1 LTYKIDFLIILHQK
15 VWLHHGRTDFGES
28 TMIVKLSLGELER
41 ARLVLR
47 GGSALDW
54 HRLDVRSLNECNAIL
69 HANGFDLEDEDDI
82 SYLQEVRLS
91 AIDYLHRNFGFS
103 FSPEISSAP
112 STADLMLLA
121 AGGDAIIRR
130 QACMVLKVMH
140 VVHHADARELKS
152 RLNIAEHELYH
163 IVEDKAVR
171 VIQGMKEQGYPI
183 IDFQCSRKTR
193 DSIIT
198 KLLSKKQG
206 NRALLY
212 DMIRFRVITATI
224 EEIVPVIAYLSLHL
238 FPFHCTVPGESR
250 NSIFD
255 FRDFIRR
262 HPRIFRMIPEFQV
275 DLMYENEMRGPSN
288 PETSGTFKTAS
299 FVVDVP
305 IRLDDRQLRV
315 WAHNMKLSSR
325 VVHVLAEFQIV
336 DKASHATNEQ
346 GDASHD
352 RYKARRISRVKERL
366 LQGRMVWNEKGRV

>member
-1 LTYKIDFLIILHQK
+1 
-15 VWLHHGRTDFGES
+15 
-28 TMIVKLSLGELER
+28 MIVKLSLGELER

-212 DMIRFRVITATI
+212 DMIRFRVITAPLKRSYPSLPTSAFTYSRFI
-224 EEIVPVIAYLSLHL
+224 APSQARAEIL
-238 FPFHCTVPGESR
+238 FL
-250 NSIFD
+250 I
-255 FRDFIRR
+255 
-262 HPRIFRMIPEFQV
+262 
-275 DLMYENEMRGPSN
+275 
-288 PETSGTFKTAS
+288 SGTS
-299 FVVDVP
+299 SVD
-305 IRLDDRQLRV
+305 IR
-315 WAHNMKLSSR
+315 AFS
-325 VVHVLAEFQIV
+325 
-336 DKASHATNEQ
+336 
-346 GDASHD
+346 G
-352 RYKARRISRVKERL
+352 
-366 LQGRMVWNEKGRV
+366 